1 MIETFFSSIR
11 ARVYFK
17 KTREFRN
24 KKPLY
29 FEHDGSSAQLVET
42 LDTGRANL
50 YELYV
55 YTRVC
60 VRSPELI
67 IPNCMAF
74 IGFLQRQPG
83 VWRIHAPGGFRKQP
97 SAWRTNLPGHLGPRL
112 FHHSPRIS
120 RTFFTCGST
129 GMIRKFIWFEFKYI
143 TISCVSSFGKNT
155 DRIPSILVLLLL
167 LLLLLCLNLFWFMF
181 AFRNCIF
188 RNLNDVLCLFNV
200 NTLQYDNWSIC

>member
-129 GMIRKFIWFEFKYI
+129 GMIRKFIWFEFNN
-143 TISCVSSFGKNT
+143 ISLLDKNN
-155 DRIPSILVLLLL
+155 DRIPSILVLLCHYYYYAWICFDT
-167 LLLLLCLNLFWFMF
+167 CLRF
-181 AFRNCIF
+181 AIASF
-188 RNLNDVLCLFNV
+188 V
-200 NTLQYDNWSIC
+200 T